1 MPKTK
6 KQNPFPLNAAGAIEL
21 NRQSFWIFNNGPADR
36 FGLFKKEEQEKIET
50 EQQLQQGRVAYNYQ
64 RYNREIE
71 QTGWMLFY
79 QQLTD
84 QLFREF
90 DQILVEPD
98 GRILGFKNPQS
109 RLLATHPDAYLVAR
123 EVCKSLPPT

>member
-1 MPKTK
+1 MLRSK
-6 KQNPFPLNAAGAIEL
+6 KKNTLSWVTAGPVVL

-36 FGLFKKEEQEKIET
+36 FGLFKKEEQKKIET
-50 EQQLQQGRVAYNYQ
+50 EQQLQQGRIAYNYQ

-71 QTGWMLFY
+71 QTGWILFY

-84 QLFREF
+84 QLFSEF

-98 GRILGFKNPQS
+98 GRILGIKNPQS
-109 RLLATHPDAYLVAR
+109 LLLATHPDAYVTAR
-123 EVCKSLPPT
+123 KACQSLPPT